1 MGEVVAF
8 QAPQRARQ
16 RRADA
21 FPHILAQE
29 DIDAAVLRE
38 QRARRTS
45 KLKWAAFYA
54 ICIMFGIGI

>member
-8 QAPQRARQ
+8 QAPRRERQ

-38 QRARRTS
+38 QRARRS
-45 KLKWAAFYA
+45 QKFKLWAVVIACA
-54 ICIMFGIGI
+54 ILGFNI

>member
-1 MGEVVAF
+1 MNQKRGNN
-8 QAPQRARQ
+8 
-16 RRADA
+16 A
-21 FPHILAQE
+21 FPRILAQE

-54 ICIMFGIGI
+54 ICIMFGISI